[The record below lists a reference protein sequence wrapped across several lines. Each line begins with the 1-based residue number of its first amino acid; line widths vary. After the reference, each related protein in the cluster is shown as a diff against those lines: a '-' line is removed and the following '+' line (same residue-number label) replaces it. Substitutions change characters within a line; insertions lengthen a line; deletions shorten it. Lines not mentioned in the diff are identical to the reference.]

1 MSKFNFKVSAPS
13 LLGATFSVMTSEDGE
28 PIIANVDEQGK
39 WAFTVPSDMDAEL
52 LSNIQDICEG
62 QFVPSVLAHIRA
74 DRFFK
79 DALDEAKDV
88 PAPDEFE
95 KARQVVMDDVLET
108 LLREVD
114 EADLRL
120 FKDYFTEMEHTF
132 ESMSRV
138 LSKLVLYKE
147 LKK

>member
-62 QFVPSVLAHIRA
+62 QFVPSVFAH
-74 DRFFK
+74 
-79 DALDEAKDV
+79 V
-88 PAPDEFE
+88 FE
-95 KARQVVMDDVLET
+95 PTDFLMRHSMRLRIFLHPMSLRRQG
-108 LLREVD
+108 
-114 EADLRL
+114 RL
-120 FKDYFTEMEHTF
+120 SWMMFWKHC
-132 ESMSRV
+132 
-138 LSKLVLYKE
+138 
-147 LKK
+147 